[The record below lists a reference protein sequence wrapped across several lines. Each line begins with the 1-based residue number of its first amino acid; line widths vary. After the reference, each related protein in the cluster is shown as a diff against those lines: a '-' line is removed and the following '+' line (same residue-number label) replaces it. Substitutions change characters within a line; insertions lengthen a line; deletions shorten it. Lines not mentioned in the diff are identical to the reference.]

1 MHHHPRNRERAI
13 NLSILSVSG
22 PDFGFPEAARRVM
35 GITPPHR
42 QSASFMVG
50 TTTERGEPREESER
64 QAHTRP
70 LERRVAGQSG
80 GTRGA
85 HRAAL
90 AGAAGGG
97 SGGGGRWTRYRGEE
111 EEEEREARRGS
122 GDPRRHNQP
131 RPLPP
136 RTPAARRGGPLS
148 PPARRNPGGR
158 PWSRREGGH
167 ADRTASPPT
176 EAGQT
181 PGSRAHEGRRPG
193 RGTEG
198 EPRRPRPRRPPR
210 ETHAA
215 RRARGR
221 DGGAPEAGRDPP
233 RTVPPDPHTTSRA
246 RENEGRERQRR
257 TAPHEPNGGTEP
269 PRGPGRRA
277 RADGDGG
284 ASGSGPCPSPPPL
297 PRPGNGAAARAG
309 NDSSRPDRVVA
320 GHTHPSGTTLTRHRA
335 GARRP
340 GGGGGGG
347 PVVPP
352 QAPAHNDA
360 VASGQAAVAARRRGP
375 RRAPPWERTREGSR
389 ERAGQGPRR
398 PDGDGPGS
406 TRRRRLQPACGAAR
420 QKGGRKRERTPAHPR
435 RSPARRELAEP
446 RGRTG
451 RTTPGRH
458 TVYHRQRTH
467 QAHGRSRVAPDEPP
481 AGFPAS
487 ANLPGGPSRGTGP
500 RRPTAAARGGEPP
513 NPQPAHRD
521 EHPQRQP
528 PVQRAHHHTRY
539 TPGRG
544 RQRGRDQSARGGGPA
559 EARRGAQ
566 PRRDG
571 GRAGGREGRRNA
583 ERKPGRRPR
592 AQSRAARKTSGVPPP
607 HARAVPHRL
616 RRQPGLRSQPRS
628 LPTRPAAPPPQGGP
642 PRDETRLDSKR
653 QHATPHLVPVESHDL
668 GLSSSRVRSLTTP
681 PAERSQGGP
690 RRPRPGPAHK
700 HAGRPPARD
709 RERAEG
715 HSQRARGKGGRGPS
729 TPGCANRAPPPP
741 RAHARHQRPTQWP
754 HVRQRAPARP
764 SGNPPP
770 TRRGEARA
778 AVGTKSR
785 RSAPTRGG
793 PADPCPPRRREG
805 GGLSPTH
812 TTDGSVAHEAGG
824 GQWGNPVPRTRHA
837 LHRSLEKR
845 SSLRAGRT
853 QPSPSPNRPPRQRGG
868 SAVWAST
875 RLLLSVRGQG
885 HPKPHRLGGRTG
897 PSSASRQQSLKRPGN
912 ISFPPTGG
920 GEERPGARSP
930 NTRPTPLGTG
940 DDNATRS
947 PRRGNGQRCRA
958 YRLDPPSEATP
969 LLPSGARLRNPRRRG
984 ETDSEAAAGRG
995 SGTGTGNS
1003 THRLSLRHL
1012 RKRPGAPQEH
1022 RSRGAPSRRSST
1034 AAALPGAGR
1043 ATHAALGRP
1052 ERAASEKHPLRQRT
1066 PGARSRPDSA
1076 PPPFPA
1082 PRTGGEARRGTRRQD
1097 EKSWPIRHECPSLAW
1112 RGFGPAQE
1120 STESPHRS
1128 AQWAGETQGAGG
1140 DPART
1145 ASKRSLLRPRRPHT
1159 PGRAADDTERG
1170 TPDTRLRAMET
1181 SVVTP
1186 PPVPAARSARAV
1198 KDHPPPP
1205 PPPSGARRP
1214 AGRRWHHREGAP
1226 GAPKSRRTQAQASSS
1241 RGNGSGPP
1249 HQPRARH
1256 APGGPSSLPPS
1267 GGTRQRTTC
1276 QHLPDGRKRPT
1287 RAKNNRDRGNGEQFT
1302 QHCRLP

>member
-97 SGGGGRWTRYRGEE
+97 SGGGGGRWTRYRGEE

-420 QKGGRKRERTPAHPR
+420 QKGGRKRERAPAHPR

-583 ERKPGRRPR
+583 ERKPGRRPQ

-778 AVGTKSR
+778 A
-785 RSAPTRGG
+785 
-793 PADPCPPRRREG
+793 
-805 GGLSPTH
+805 
-812 TTDGSVAHEAGG
+812 
-824 GQWGNPVPRTRHA
+824 
-837 LHRSLEKR
+837 
-845 SSLRAGRT
+845 
-853 QPSPSPNRPPRQRGG
+853 
-868 SAVWAST
+868 
-875 RLLLSVRGQG
+875 G

-930 NTRPTPLGTG
+930 NTPH
-940 DDNATRS
+940 ATRHWGRQRNPLPPERERATLPS
-947 PRRGNGQRCRA
+947 LPPRSPERSNTALAFRRSPQKPPQTGRDRQRGGGRPRQRHWDREQHTPAQPQAPQETTRSAPGAPKQRRTVAPKQHGGSPPRRGEGHTRGPWPPRA
-958 YRLDPPSEATP
+958 GGEREAPATSKDPGSEVEAGFRTP
-969 LLPSGARLRNPRRRG
+969 ALPRTAN
-984 ETDSEAAAGRG
+984 GRG
-995 SGTGTGNS
+995 
-1003 THRLSLRHL
+1003 
-1012 RKRPGAPQEH
+1012 
-1022 RSRGAPSRRSST
+1022 
-1034 AAALPGAGR
+1034 
-1043 ATHAALGRP
+1043 
-1052 ERAASEKHPLRQRT
+1052 
-1066 PGARSRPDSA
+1066 
-1076 PPPFPA
+1076 
-1082 PRTGGEARRGTRRQD
+1082 
-1097 EKSWPIRHECPSLAW
+1097 
-1112 RGFGPAQE
+1112 
-1120 STESPHRS
+1120 
-1128 AQWAGETQGAGG
+1128 
-1140 DPART
+1140 
-1145 ASKRSLLRPRRPHT
+1145 
-1159 PGRAADDTERG
+1159 GRAADDTERG

-1226 GAPKSRRTQAQASSS
+1226 ESRSA
-1241 RGNGSGPP
+1241 
-1249 HQPRARH
+1249 H
-1256 APGGPSSLPPS
+1256 
-1267 GGTRQRTTC
+1267 
-1276 QHLPDGRKRPT
+1276 
-1287 RAKNNRDRGNGEQFT
+1287 RDIEPITEIQS
-1302 QHCRLP
+1302 P